1 MALNI
6 ALVGCGGMGLR
17 HLHGFIE
24 HSKKFD
30 TLNLVAVCDVNDQA
44 ARHVADVAEEHLGR
58 RPAIHTDFDAM
69 LASES
74 LDAIDIV
81 TDTRMHHV
89 FAEAAFA
96 AGVHVMTE
104 KPIGITMK
112 AARRMRDAA
121 AASGMT
127 LSVAENY
134 RRDPLCRLA
143 KALLD
148 NGVIGE
154 PRMVMEI
161 SLGGG
166 DTLMHNTAW
175 RALKSRGGGML
186 IDAGVH
192 TSDLLLYYLGDVER
206 VYAETGLFETIRY
219 RRAMSPNLA
228 AFYSHRSD
236 DVQAESDAVE
246 VDAVD
251 TGFGVV
257 RFESG
262 AICNLTIS
270 EAVQAHSLRIG
281 TIHGSKGTMT
291 MPGPRSGTRGAEI
304 TLNAHEGNGH
314 EGVLSGDDLLTLVP
328 PDFKL
333 DEITGK
339 FFGGTAP
346 IASYDMPFEQADRT
360 LLAIEYEEFAQA
372 VESGNPPEVDATA
385 GMKALAL
392 SYAMLESGEVGVPVS
407 LDDVM
412 EGRVAEYQRSIDAD
426 NGV

>member
-44 ARHVADVAEEHLGR
+44 ARHVADVAEEHLGK

-89 FAEAAFA
+89 FGEAAFA

-104 KPIGITMK
+104 KPIAITMK

-121 AASGMT
+121 TASGMT

-148 NGVIGE
+148 EGVIGV
-154 PRMVMEI
+154 PRMVMEV

-192 TSDLLLYYLGDVER
+192 TSDLLLYYLGDVSR
-206 VYAETGLFETIRY
+206 VYAETGLFETTRY
-219 RRAMSPNLA
+219 RRAMPPKLA
-228 AFYSHRSD
+228 AFYGHRKD
-236 DVQAESDAVE
+236 DVQAELDAVE
-246 VDAVD
+246 VDAID

-304 TLNAHEGNGH
+304 TLNGQD
-314 EGVLSGDDLLTLVP
+314 GVLSGDDLLALAP
-328 PDFKL
+328 SDFRL
-333 DEITGK
+333 DDITAE
-339 FFGGTAP
+339 FFGGPGP
-346 IASYDMPFEQADRT
+346 IASYKMTFEQADRT
-360 LLAIEYEEFAQA
+360 LLAIEYEEFARA
-372 VESGNPPEVDATA
+372 VESGEPPEVDATV

-392 SYAMLESGEVGVPVS
+392 SYALLESGEVGAPVS

>member
-1 MALNI
+1 
-6 ALVGCGGMGLR
+6 
-17 HLHGFIE
+17 
-24 HSKKFD
+24 
-30 TLNLVAVCDVNDQA
+30 
-44 ARHVADVAEEHLGR
+44 
-58 RPAIHTDFDAM
+58 
-69 LASES
+69 
-74 LDAIDIV
+74 
-81 TDTRMHHV
+81 
-89 FAEAAFA
+89 
-96 AGVHVMTE
+96 MTE
-104 KPIGITMK
+104 KPIAITMK

-121 AASGMT
+121 TASGMT

-148 NGVIGE
+148 EGVIGV
-154 PRMVMEI
+154 PRMVMEV

-192 TSDLLLYYLGDVER
+192 TSDLLLYYLGDVSR
-206 VYAETGLFETIRY
+206 VYAETGLFETTRY

-228 AFYSHRSD
+228 AFYSHRTD
-236 DVQAESDAVE
+236 DVQAETDAVE
-246 VDAVD
+246 VDAID

-304 TLNAHEGNGH
+304 TLNGRD
-314 EGVLSGDDLLTLVP
+314 GVLSGGDLLAIVP
-328 PDFKL
+328 PDFQL
-333 DEITGK
+333 DAITAE
-339 FFGGTAP
+339 FFGGPGP
-346 IASYDMPFEQADRT
+346 IASYNMPFEQADRT

-392 SYAMLESGEVGVPVS
+392 SYALLESGEVGAPVS

>member
-17 HLHGFIE
+17 HLHGLIE

-30 TLNLVAVCDVNDQA
+30 SLSLIAVCDVNDQA
-44 ARHVADVAEEHLGR
+44 ARHVADVAEKHLGK

-96 AGVHVMTE
+96 AGLHVMTE

-148 NGVIGE
+148 GGVIGE
-154 PRMVMEI
+154 PRMVMDV

-192 TSDLLLYYLGDVER
+192 TSDLLLYYLGDVSR
-206 VYAETGLFETIRY
+206 VYAETGLFETTRY

-228 AFYSHRSD
+228 AFYSHRTD
-236 DVQAESDAVE
+236 DVQAEAEAVK
-246 VDAVD
+246 VDAID
-251 TGFGVV
+251 TGFGVL

-291 MPGPRSGTRGAEI
+291 MPRPRSGTQGAEI
-304 TLNAHEGNGH
+304 TLSGQD
-314 EGVLSGDDLLTLVP
+314 GVLSGDDLLELAP

-333 DEITGK
+333 DDITAE
-339 FFGGTAP
+339 FFGGARP

-372 VESGNPPEVDATA
+372 VESGESPEVDATA

-392 SYAMLESGEVGVPVS
+392 SYALLESGEVGAPVS